1 MREVRLRL
9 WRFVLLISLFC
20 GSAWIAIHALWK
32 LQGVGQ
38 GVWGIVWHGLLFGV
52 GMGFFTYI
60 DRK

>member
-20 GSAWIAIHALWK
+20 GSAWIAIHAL
-32 LQGVGQ
+32 LRVQEAGQ
-38 GVWGIVWHGLLFGV
+38 GVWGIVWPGLLFAA